1 MKHQILGL
9 IVVLGA
15 IGVTACEPTPTPQKD
30 AVAEQ
35 KAAQEAKDK
44 IAKAEKEAA
53 EKTEKAKKEADE
65 KMAAAAKDLAEIKY
79 QSFVGLRD
87 YKALV
92 ASRLDE
98 NEKKL
103 VDLKTKGDAKAG
115 TMTAD
120 AKKEWADIM
129 KTAEGE
135 LKQARTDLKT
145 VDAATETTWSTT
157 KARVD
162 TSVKNF
168 AKSVDNLGQKIN
180 SRAQRRS
187 RPCQTT
193 GSPPLDR
200 A

>member
-35 KAAQEAKDK
+35 KVTQEAKDK

-65 KMAAAAKDLAEIKY
+65 KMAAAAKDLAEKTADVKKDLAQELADIKY
-79 QSFVGLRD
+79 QAFVGLRD

-120 AKKEWADIM
+120 AKKEWADMM

-145 VDAATETTWSTT
+145 VDTATETTWLTT

-162 TSVKNF
+162 TGLKNF

-180 SRAQRRS
+180 S
-187 RPCQTT
+187 
-193 GSPPLDR
+193 
-200 A
+200 